1 MIVGHWATQR
11 HYSVAQW
18 LRRWTEWHVPV
29 KRVWNPLWANG
40 RYSASWNAAV
50 YRLWKKK
57 WCVYY
62 LCSVMWNNV
71 WKLNRTA
78 STNKVTRSHF
88 LLQTEV
94 CSSHYFASLR
104 SASNN
109 HLSLATDWAETW
121 WWSQPSS
128 WKNRHHQRKPWR
140 HMEGKDKS
148 VTDVTEPLGI

>member
-78 STNKVTRSHF
+78 STNKVATSCYRLRSVVATTLLVWDQLVITTSH
-88 LLQTEV
+88 LLQIEPKRDDDPNP
-94 CSSHYFASLR
+94 A
-104 SASNN
+104 
-109 HLSLATDWAETW
+109 AERIVTIKGNPDGTW
-121 WWSQPSS
+121 
-128 WKNRHHQRKPWR
+128 RVRTR
-140 HMEGKDKS
+140 
-148 VTDVTEPLGI
+148 V